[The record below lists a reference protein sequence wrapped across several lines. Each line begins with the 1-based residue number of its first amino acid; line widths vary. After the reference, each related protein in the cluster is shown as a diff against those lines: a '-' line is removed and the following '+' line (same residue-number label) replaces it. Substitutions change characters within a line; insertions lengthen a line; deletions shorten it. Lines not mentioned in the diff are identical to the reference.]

1 MNPYNFSPTNTCSLS
16 NKLSSMNLNQS
27 PSGPFAQRIPPNQN
41 FNFNPAQNIFN
52 QPRHPHP
59 HYHQHPV
66 NAYLPHQT
74 AYHMEF
80 DEPSGVGMVQ
90 NNFYKEEMG
99 GGSFDVDKFLA
110 ADENGDSAKM
120 PLPNYQMRMDQ
131 DNRENQ
137 YFLSNI
143 GAANNSNNFYPY

>member
-27 PSGPFAQRIPPNQN
+27 PNGPFAQRIPPNQN
-41 FNFNPAQNIFN
+41 FNFNPGQNIFN
-52 QPRHPHP
+52 HPRNP

-66 NAYLPHQT
+66 NTYLPHQV
-74 AYHMEF
+74 AYHLEY
-80 DEPSGVGMVQ
+80 DEPSGGIMQ
-90 NNFYKEEMG
+90 DNYYKEEMG

-110 ADENGDSAKM
+110 GDGNRNNEKM
-120 PLPNYQMRMDQ
+120 PFQNYQMRINQ

-143 GAANNSNNFYPY
+143 SSANNSNNFYPY